1 MDTKEKLT
9 ETLKEAMRAKDD
21 ICKRTVRLA
30 LAAIKNLEIDTR
42 AEVDEPAVL
51 AILQKEV
58 KSRRET
64 IDGAQR
70 AGRVDLIA
78 EAEAEITILEA
89 FLPQPL
95 SPDELKNLA
104 KDAIVEA
111 GATSPREMGKVMQL
125 LIPRVQG
132 RADGKET
139 SQIVRTLLSE

>member
-1 MDTKEKLT
+1 MNTKEKLT

-21 ICKRTVRLA
+21 IRKRTVRLA

-42 AEVDEPAVL
+42 AEVDESAVL

-70 AGRVDLIA
+70 AGRDDLIT
-78 EAEAEITILEA
+78 EAEAEIAILEA

-95 SPDELKNLA
+95 TPDELKKLA
-104 KDAIVEA
+104 QDAIAEA